1 MDKYIERSKYGF
13 FELRYVS
20 ENGSAGPDFRIY
32 GEIEEVGEIS
42 IYRTSLLSPLRG
54 VLCILMFFISALG
67 CSGGGSKG

>member
-54 VLCILMFFISALG
+54 CYVTYWFGNLLVRPFSCEPE
-67 CSGGGSKG
+67 